1 MPDVFIG
8 LKEAAE
14 FEGVKYNTLVQ
25 RIKRSP
31 NQYKTR
37 TQPQENGGREQV
49 LVSVDSL
56 TAKGRKAWRA
66 AQKID
71 GRDVVIEKRTES
83 APWYVGVDLNHYTE
97 QHKKAF
103 YEAVELAARVQDF
116 IDYDGPD
123 RTAYAERY
131 ALGLGVSLPT
141 LYRYVDNI
149 LKANAWALKMEKEDG
164 QSRDY
169 FRALSL
175 CRKPKVTATFPSL
188 TDEQKALIENIWFD
202 RRFAANL
209 GTIEMLYEKFEEVAE
224 GRGWES
230 YPSIK
235 TVARYIKHL
244 MDKPGAESARYL
256 AANGV
261 REWKNKKMLKGR
273 RDATSL
279 KVMEYVVGD
288 EHTFDFWVQWVA
300 PNGKVKAVRPK
311 LVAWMDMRSRA
322 IVGDVACVNA
332 NGDTLKESLVKM
344 LYSHPGGVPHILHV
358 DNGKDYTKKELTG
371 QSRKKR
377 NIDFAFDAET
387 VGFYQS
393 IGIEE
398 VGRSLPYQPWDKP
411 IERFF
416 STVCSKFS
424 KWFESYTGTLTGS
437 KTYAKRQKDVD
448 GMLERGE
455 LLTMEE
461 FFEAWTKWKNEKYHT
476 REHRGLKDAGEKW
489 ITPISLFENGERY
502 EKAAPPREYVA
513 MLLMKADTAR
523 VYNYGITK
531 FGVTYADSELGK
543 YIGQHVGIKW
553 DIDDVTK
560 LYVYDKEGRKICE
573 AVAPEL
579 LAFGPH
585 CSQATL
591 EAHMKAQKQQLKNVR
606 EALEDFTTPY
616 ELRVEQ
622 GRPSDA
628 VGKLDLTIKAER
640 SPKVIALPNDKEYR
654 AEAAASRK
662 AGKKTSGDEFLGKKA
677 DDALARLRA
686 MNE

>member
-1 MPDVFIG
+1 MPDVFITM
-8 LKEAAE
+8 KEAAE
-14 FEGVKYNTLVQ
+14 LEGVKYGTFAQ
-25 RIKRSP
+25 RIARNPK
-31 NQYKTR
+31 QYKTR
-37 TQPQENGGREQV
+37 TQPQEGGGKEQV
-49 LVSVDSL
+49 LIAVSSL
-56 TAKGRKAWRA
+56 SPKGRKAWRA
-66 AQKID
+66 AQKVD

-83 APWYVGVDLNHYTE
+83 TPWYVGVDLNHYTE
-97 QHKKAF
+97 QNKKAF

-141 LYRYVDNI
+141 LYRYVDNV
-149 LKANAWALKMEKEDG
+149 LKASAWALKMEKEDG
-164 QSRDY
+164 QNRDY
-169 FRALSL
+169 FRALAL
-175 CRKPKVTATFPSL
+175 CRKPREKACFPSL

-224 GRGWES
+224 ERGWKN

-256 AANGV
+256 AANGL

-377 NIDFAFDAET
+377 NIDFAFDSET

-416 STVCSKFS
+416 STVCSRFS

-437 KTYAKRQKDVD
+437 KTYAKRQKDVN

-461 FFEAWTKWKNEKYHT
+461 FFAAWTEWKETKYHT

-489 ITPISLFENGERY
+489 VTPISLFENGERY

-553 DIDDVTK
+553 DIDDITK
-560 LYVYDKEGRKICE
+560 LYVYDKEGKKICE
-573 AVAPEL
+573 AVSPEL

-628 VGKLDLTIKAER
+628 VGKLDLTIRAER

-654 AEAAASRK
+654 AETAAGRK
-662 AGKKTSGDEFLGKKA
+662 ARKKTSGDEFLGRKA
-677 DDALARLRA
+677 GDALSRLRA

>member
-8 LKEAAE
+8 LKEAAA
-14 FEGVKYNTLVQ
+14 FEGVTYETLKKRVQ
-25 RIKRSP
+25 RNP
-31 NQYKTR
+31 GQYKTK
-37 TQPQENGGREQV
+37 TQPQEGGGKEQV
-49 LVSVDSL
+49 LIAVSSL
-56 TAKGRKAWRA
+56 SPKGRKAWRA
-66 AQKID
+66 AQKVD

-97 QHKKAF
+97 QNKKAF

-141 LYRYVDNI
+141 LYRYVENV
-149 LKANAWALKMEKEDG
+149 LKASAWALKMEKEDG

-169 FRALSL
+169 FRALAL
-175 CRKPKVTATFPSL
+175 CRKPREKASFPSL

-377 NIDFAFDAET
+377 NIDFAFDSET

-461 FFEAWTKWKNEKYHT
+461 FFEAWTEWKETKYHT
-476 REHRGLKDAGEKW
+476 REHRGLKDAGERW
-489 ITPISLFENGERY
+489 TTPIEVFENAPRY

>member
-1 MPDVFIG
+1 MPDVFIT

-14 FEGVKYNTLVQ
+14 FEGITYKGMTSRVSRNPK
-25 RIKRSP
+25 
-31 NQYKTR
+31 QYKTR
-37 TQPQENGGREQV
+37 TQPQENGGKEQV

-175 CRKPKVTATFPSL
+175 CRKPREKASFPSL

-371 QSRKKR
+371 QSRRKR

-461 FFEAWTKWKNEKYHT
+461 FFEAWTEWKETKYHT
-476 REHRGLKDAGEKW
+476 REHRGLKDAGERW